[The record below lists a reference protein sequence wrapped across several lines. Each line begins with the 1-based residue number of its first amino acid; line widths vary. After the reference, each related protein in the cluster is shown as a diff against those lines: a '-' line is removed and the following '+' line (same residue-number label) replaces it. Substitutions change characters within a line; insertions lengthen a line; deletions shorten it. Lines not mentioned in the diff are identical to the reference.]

1 MLEVRKLDAGYGL
14 LPVLRGIDLDIRP
27 GEITLLVGAN
37 GAGKSTLLRTIAG
50 FLKPTA
56 GTILFD
62 GTELAGRK
70 PDDIARSGARLV
82 LDGHRVFRD
91 LSVWDNLRLGA
102 AARRD
107 RAAFDALA
115 ADVID
120 LFPILGEKRK
130 LPAGSLSGG
139 QQQMLALA
147 QAFLGGPRLL
157 MCDEPSLGLAQ
168 SLLPAIF
175 EALRAWAAR
184 GTAILVVEQHVDIA
198 RPYASQILH
207 MDRGMLLPAP

>member
-14 LPVLRGIDLDIRP
+14 LPVLRAVDLDIRA

-37 GAGKSTLLRTIAG
+37 GAGKSTLLRAIAG

-56 GTILFD
+56 GRVTFD
-62 GTELAGRK
+62 GLELAGRK
-70 PDDIARSGARLV
+70 PDEISRAGARLV

-107 RAAFDALA
+107 RQGFEATIGDVLA
-115 ADVID
+115 
-120 LFPILGEKRK
+120 LFPILAEKRK

-147 QAFLGGPRLL
+147 QAFLGAPKLL

-168 SLLPAIF
+168 SLLPSIF
-175 EALRAWAAR
+175 DALQAWAAR

-198 RPYASQILH
+198 RPYASSVLQ
-207 MDRGMLLPAP
+207 MDRGSLHRA

>member
-1 MLEVRKLDAGYGL
+1 MLEVRELDAGYGL
-14 LPVLRGIDLDIRP
+14 LPVLRAVDLDIRA

-56 GTILFD
+56 GRIVFD
-62 GTELAGRK
+62 GIELAGRK
-70 PDDIARSGARLV
+70 PDEVSRLGARLV

-107 RAAFDALA
+107 GGGFEATIGDVLA
-115 ADVID
+115 

-147 QAFLGGPRLL
+147 QAFLGAPKLL

-168 SLLPAIF
+168 SLLPSIF
-175 EALRAWAAR
+175 DALRAWAAR

-198 RPYASQILH
+198 RPYASCVLH
-207 MDRGMLLPAP
+207 MDRGTLHRG